1 MIIPGALVVGAFVFV
16 EVDEVAVAVVVTL
29 DVGLV
34 ALDTVDRASVVSVWS
49 LVAGAVVTKGIWMSF
64 RFFENNEKLIK

>member
-16 EVDEVAVAVVVTL
+16 EVDEVAVAAVVTL

-34 ALDTVDRASVVSVWS
+34 ALDTVDRASVTSVWS
-49 LVAGAVVTKGIWMSF
+49 LVAGAVVTKGIWISF

>member
-16 EVDEVAVAVVVTL
+16 EVDEVAVAAVVTL

-49 LVAGAVVTKGIWMSF
+49 LVAGAVVTKGIWISF

>member
-34 ALDTVDRASVVSVWS
+34 ALDTVDRASVVSV
-49 LVAGAVVTKGIWMSF
+49 
-64 RFFENNEKLIK
+64 